1 MDQIYLKIEN
11 KLIELSKR
19 YNNKPK
25 NNFLEKYKTIINK
38 SKKDGKYIKN
48 NKKQKNNKDKDNKKD
63 EVKKDE
69 NENQLINKNEN
80 QIMTFIEMNNT
91 IMKDS
96 TKHEESLKAI
106 RSKTLFE
113 DGNKNK
119 NEKNLSEIT
128 QKNSNENITTQL
140 KSLKKNS
147 KDDLEKDSHKDIEIN
162 NNIYKNENVII
173 NFQNQYLIFNNG
185 FTENSLKNNNFNN
198 NTIKKSLTTNV
209 LISHNQNL
217 FRKFVNLTS
226 TKENSIHL
234 NCSYENINKMS
245 NYNYINNINL
255 QNKIKQFINEEFTN
269 HFLSSTHKNIISN
282 ICNNTRRKKS
292 STKVNFERNRTM
304 RASVEYTVDDNKLYK
319 KFNSGHP
326 IKKLTKDVNV
336 LKRNSSYIIEK
347 DISSFRRNGI
357 GDFNSYRNYKMNS
370 FLSPLKSKKKSIN
383 KKDLIGQRLN
393 VISKNIQNA
402 NEVIHNPNE
411 FYMNFFNNILRKE
424 TFSSQNKGDELKMKK
439 TNQSG
444 FTPTADNAKKNQ
456 RSSQIEPK

>member
-1 MDQIYLKIEN
+1 
-11 KLIELSKR
+11 
-19 YNNKPK
+19 
-25 NNFLEKYKTIINK
+25 
-38 SKKDGKYIKN
+38 
-48 NKKQKNNKDKDNKKD
+48 
-63 EVKKDE
+63 
-69 NENQLINKNEN
+69 
-80 QIMTFIEMNNT
+80 MTFNEMNNT
-91 IMKDS
+91 IRKDS
-96 TKHEESLKAI
+96 IKHGESLKTK
-106 RSKTLFE
+106 RSKTLFAI
-113 DGNKNK
+113 GNKNK
-119 NEKNLSEIT
+119 DEKNSSEIT
-128 QKNSNENITTQL
+128 KRNSNENNITQL
-140 KSLKKNS
+140 KTLKKNS
-147 KDDLEKDSHKDIEIN
+147 KDDLKNNDSHKDIEIN

-173 NFQNQYLIFNNG
+173 NFQNQYLIFNND

-255 QNKIKQFINEEFTN
+255 QNKIKQFISDEFTN
-269 HFLSSTHKNIISN
+269 HFLSSTNKNIISN
-282 ICNNTRRKKS
+282 ICNNTRRKRS